1 MRCDV
6 LDGFALFQDRDWN
19 IDDLIGIA
27 NEKDKSKIDS
37 KKLKTTINSNN
48 IDQEIMEQLKLIFKS
63 IEEEKACKKKVKE
76 IVKELDDTAKVKL
89 TNLTDN
95 EIDELLTK
103 KWIEPVVIEIKGIS
117 DTVIT
122 NFYKELQSLKNKY
135 DNPMDDLAQKEDTV
149 ISDLNR
155 LLNELTGSGTEMTA
169 IQMLMKEL

>member
-1 MRCDV
+1 
-6 LDGFALFQDRDWN
+6 
-19 IDDLIGIA
+19 
-27 NEKDKSKIDS
+27 
-37 KKLKTTINSNN
+37 
-48 IDQEIMEQLKLIFKS
+48 MEQLKLIFKS